1 MWKVIGIILLL
12 AGTAGVLQ
20 TWITAQRYS
29 QTQLE
34 TFKVFLQKS
43 LYVMQAEKIKVVDY
57 FERYIVQLE
66 QKDDALIH
74 ILEEIVNRLSLN
86 TYPSGLMIWEDVF
99 KENEKTW
106 NFDAEMFQIIVQ
118 AGNGFFGRTKE
129 ENIKFLEK
137 YIKELEKQQERIKQK
152 NEQERKVWIP
162 VGMLGTLMLVI
173 LFI

>member
-1 MWKVIGIILLL
+1 
-12 AGTAGVLQ
+12 
-20 TWITAQRYS
+20 
-29 QTQLE
+29 
-34 TFKVFLQKS
+34 
-43 LYVMQAEKIKVVDY
+43 MQSEKIKVVDY
-57 FERYIVQLE
+57 FERYLVQLE

-74 ILEEIVNRLSLN
+74 ILEELVKRLSLN
-86 TYPSGLMIWEDVF
+86 TYPSGLMNWEDVF

-152 NEQERKVWIP
+152 NAQERKVGIP
-162 VGMLGTLMLVI
+162 VGMVGTLMLVI
-173 LFI
+173 LFL